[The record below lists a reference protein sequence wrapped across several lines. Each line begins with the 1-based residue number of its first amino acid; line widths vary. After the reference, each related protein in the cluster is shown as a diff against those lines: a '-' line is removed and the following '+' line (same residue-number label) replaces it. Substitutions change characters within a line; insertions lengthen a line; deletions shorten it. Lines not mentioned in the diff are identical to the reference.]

1 MATFKSRTFVRR
13 IGQKALTF
21 QLPVIVA
28 DTVSYIHPDTF
39 LGRWLVLSFVT
50 GLEHVDVQ
58 LWNRQGKE
66 LAQCEITLLLAPTEA
81 TVLDWRKPLPQE
93 QAYYTIVCDPLRR
106 LERLYG
112 GRTREVTGHS
122 RTFVIDP
129 RGSLRFHFL
138 HSITEQGMSVLTEVL
153 RIHQDKVGHNVP
165 AILKKQH
172 DQEETPYKSSKN
184 LSDCSNF
191 LLAM

>member
-1 MATFKSRTFVRR
+1 MAAFRSRTFLRR

-28 DTVSYIHPDTF
+28 DKVSYVHPDTF

-58 LWNRQGKE
+58 LWNRHGKE
-66 LAQCEITLLLAPTEA
+66 LAQREITLLLAPTEA
-81 TVLDWRKPLPQE
+81 TVLDWRKPLIQE

-112 GRTREVTGHS
+112 GRTREVAGHS

-129 RGSLRFHFL
+129 KGSLRFHLL
-138 HSITEQGMSVLTEVL
+138 HSITEQGMSVLTEAL
-153 RIHQDKVGHNVP
+153 RVHQERVGHNVP
-165 AILKKQH
+165 TIMKEQH
-172 DQEETPYKSSKN
+172 DLQATPWESSKN
-184 LSDCSNF
+184 LSNCSNI